1 MADKRKTPRK
11 PVKLMGTITVPAED
25 KKIERV
31 CEIYDISDNGM
42 RVVTDFFRTMRPG
55 ILFRATI
62 ILDDPQ
68 RSKLEVPCLVRNMR
82 RDKLSLMMNTEF
94 ENLDE
99 SQLQAIKSYMMKVE
113 LEIQK

>member
-11 PVKLMGTITVPAED
+11 PVKLTGTITVPAEA

-31 CEIYDISDNGM
+31 CEIFDISDNGM
-42 RVVTDFFRTMRPG
+42 RMETIYFRTIRPG
-55 ILFRATI
+55 TLFHATI

-68 RSKLEVPCLVRNMR
+68 HSTLEVTCLVRNMR
-82 RDKLSLMMNTEF
+82 KDNFSLMMNTEF

-99 SQLQAIKSYMMKVE
+99 SQLQAIKSYVSD
-113 LEIQK
+113 

>member
-11 PVKLMGTITVPAED
+11 PVKLKGTITVPAEA
-25 KKIERV
+25 KKIERG

-42 RVVTDFFRTMRPG
+42 RIETDYFRTIRPG
-55 ILFRATI
+55 TLFRAKI

-68 RSKLEVPCLVRNMR
+68 RSTLEVTCLVRNMR
-82 RDKLSLMMNTEF
+82 QEKLSLMMNSEF

-99 SQLQAIKSYMMKVE
+99 SQLQAIKSYLMKVE
-113 LEIQK
+113 LEIPK